1 MTQIDKIARVLA
13 KNNRGSGIT
22 VARIADR
29 AGVSKDSVYKRVH
42 DLRNEGFTIYSNY
55 RTVNGQ
61 RKLYYR
67 MSGTAN

>member
-1 MTQIDKIARVLA
+1 MAQIDKIARVLA

-29 AGVSKDSVYKRVH
+29 AGVPKGNVYKRVH
-42 DLRNEGFTIYSNY
+42 DLRNEGYTIYSNY
-55 RTVNGQ
+55 RYVNGE

-67 MSGTAN
+67 MSV